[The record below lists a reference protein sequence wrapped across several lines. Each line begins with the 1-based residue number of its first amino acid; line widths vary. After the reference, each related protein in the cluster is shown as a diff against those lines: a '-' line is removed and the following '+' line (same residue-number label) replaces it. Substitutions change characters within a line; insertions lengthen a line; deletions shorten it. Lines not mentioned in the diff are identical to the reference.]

1 LGGTRSVGPGGW
13 WSWPVAVFV
22 AALAPL
28 AALSGL
34 SLLGLRPLTV
44 WGALCLLLLIVIW
57 WDELS
62 PRIAWNAG
70 GFVARGPHG
79 MHRGSWTDARSV
91 FVLGL
96 GGGRRGY
103 REPTSEPGP
112 SEADR
117 YREPTSE
124 RGTSESKVKP
134 GRYILVVVTPSGRFE
149 LVPTRFWWTERT
161 SGRHLRAQAALEEI
175 RTARAAAGPYVGVPP
190 RLMPPLGQL
199 IVVFLLWLAGLAIGV
214 LVG

>member
-13 WSWPVAVFV
+13 WSWPAAVVV
-22 AALAPL
+22 AALVPL

-34 SLLGLRPLTV
+34 SVFGLRPLTV
-44 WGALCLLLLIVIW
+44 WGALCLLLLILMW
-57 WDELS
+57 WDDLS

-91 FVLGL
+91 FLLGL
-96 GGGRRGY
+96 GGGRRFQPAAG
-103 REPTSEPGP
+103 
-112 SEADR
+112 EAA
-117 YREPTSE
+117 
-124 RGTSESKVKP
+124 KP
-134 GRYILVVVTPSGRFE
+134 GRYKLVLVTPVGRFE
-149 LVPTRFWWTERT
+149 LVPARFWWAERG
-161 SGRHLRAQAALEEI
+161 GRMRAHQALEEI

-199 IVVFLLWLAGLAIGV
+199 VVLFLLWLTGLAVGV